1 MGYALIIDN
10 CNFALPRIGHVTP
23 TKEAQQV
30 NNQSVSFAYGEA
42 SGNKMSPASIAITP
56 SNGNE
61 DFEFVFPSPVNGL
74 GLDPVSG
81 VIYIRSEW
89 TAAAD
94 VVVIAMATRQAG
106 SGNPVGVSL
115 GSVTVNVP
123 AYVSGESGG
132 GDDDEDIPE
141 PTPTP
146 TPDPGGDDEPTPTPD
161 PSGDDEPERTIL
173 AHMSNTEDDTN
184 SRTVYNNVY
193 FYKYNGTWLWKFYAT
208 DNYSYCWYNVTAYR
222 GKKMTI
228 RALTEG
234 ISLWVTGFNAEPQ
247 KNTSQNH
254 QNFRDTNWMALSQT
268 FKKFEGEYFYHV
280 YMRANSETY
289 DGEITF
295 TIPNT
300 MKYILLRHRASATT
314 LNYEIDI
321 WEETAASSGDSQ
333 EETT

>member
-23 TKEAQQV
+23 TKEEQQV

-42 SGNKMSPASIAITP
+42 SGNKMSLASVAITP

-61 DFEFVFPSPVNGL
+61 DFEFVFPT
-74 GLDPVSG
+74 PVSG
-81 VIYIRSEW
+81 LSLDPMSGTIFIQSGW

-94 VVVIAMATRQAG
+94 VVVIAMATRQTG
-106 SGNPVGVSL
+106 SGNPVGVNL
-115 GSVTVNVP
+115 GSITVNVP
-123 AYVSGESGG
+123 AYVSGESS
-132 GDDDEDIPE
+132 DEDEDDPTPE

-146 TPDPGGDDEPTPTPD
+146 TPTPDPDPEPDPGGDDEPT
-161 PSGDDEPERTIL
+161 RTVL

-184 SRTVYNNVY
+184 SRTIYSNVW
-193 FYKYNGTWLWKFYAT
+193 FYKYNGTWLWKFYT
-208 DNYSYCWYNVTAYR
+208 DERFSYCWYNVTAYR

-228 RALTEG
+228 KAKTEG
-234 ISLWVTGFNAEPQ
+234 TTLFVTGFNAEPK

-254 QNFRDTNWMALSQT
+254 QSYRDTNWMTISQT
-268 FKKFEGEYFYHV
+268 FKKFEGEYFFHV
-280 YMRANSETY
+280 FMRANSETY

-300 MKYILLRHRASATT
+300 MKYILLRHRASSIT
-314 LNYEIDI
+314 LDYEIDI
-321 WEETAASSGDSQ
+321 WEETEASSGESQ
-333 EETT
+333 ETT